1 MNPVL
6 TYGHFIPGQAG
17 AGAAPRLLRAALRPR
32 VSLHERLS
40 SWSYGFGNVLGSSSG
55 KPGRHP
61 AEHTQRPVCAARGR
75 LETGLPASC
84 GLHDALLSRSFS
96 SKTSGPEIAFS
107 PSSCQAACRLF
118 LLPLSVLF
126 LFVFF
131 GVFLFVLK

>member
-17 AGAAPRLLRAALRPR
+17 AGAAPRLLGAALRPR
-32 VSLHERLS
+32 VSLRERLS
-40 SWSYGFGNVLGSSSG
+40 PWSYGFGKVLGSSSG

-61 AEHTQRPVCAARGR
+61 AEHAQRPLCAARGR
-75 LETGLPASC
+75 LETGLPASR
-84 GLHDALLSRSFS
+84 GLRDALLSRSFP

-107 PSSCQAACRLF
+107 PSYCRPACRLF
-118 LLPLSVLF
+118 LLPLFVLF
-126 LFVFF
+126 VFVFF